1 MRIEFRKI
9 ASEKKPFS
17 LEKDGI
23 VFEGDFKKISNS
35 IVEINLKFNGI
46 LLHPCDGCAED
57 FKLSVDE
64 TSKLLVSD
72 GVYSGDEINIYEVFD
87 HFVDFENICESEL
100 ETFKSDY
107 HYCEKCIENFKE

>member
-9 ASEKKPFS
+9 ALEKKPFS
-17 LEKDGI
+17 FDKDGI
-23 VFEGDFKKISNS
+23 VFEGDFKKVSNS
-35 IVEINLKFNGI
+35 IVEIDLKFSGI

-57 FKLSVDE
+57 FNLKVDE

-72 GVYSGDEINIYEVFD
+72 GVYSGDESDVYEVFD
-87 HFVDFENICESEL
+87 HFVDFDKICESEL

-107 HYCEKCIENFKE
+107 HYCEKCAGNFLS